1 MVEIILTQEVLK
13 LGSKGDVVRV
23 ANGYARNYLFPKS
36 MAIPA
41 TMANKGQIA
50 QMQAASDREAAS
62 LKGGAEKMADILSG
76 LTIKIVARAGDAD
89 QLFGS
94 VTSRDIASELEQM
107 GYTVDRHKILVDR
120 PIRMVGEHDVK
131 IHLHRDIDIP
141 LKVRVLAEGREEEEA
156 AEASEEVAEEA
167 SSTEDAAEA
176 EAVVADETAAD
187 DTDGQAAPNGEESD
201 SEQSE

>member
-23 ANGYARNYLFPKS
+23 ANGYARNYLFPKHL
-36 MAIPA
+36 ALPA
-41 TMANKGQIA
+41 NMANKKQIA
-50 QMQAASDREAAS
+50 QMKAASDREAAS
-62 LKGGAEKMADILSG
+62 LRGDAEKMAKILSG

-94 VTSRDIASELEQM
+94 VTSRDIAAELEQM

-120 PIRMVGEHDVK
+120 PIRMVGEHNAK

-141 LKVRVLAEGREEEEA
+141 LKVQVLAEGREEEAASEA
-156 AEASEEVAEEA
+156 TAEAVEE
-167 SSTEDAAEA
+167 SSSGGDAAEA
-176 EAVVADETAAD
+176 EASPAGEAASED
-187 DTDGQAAPNGEESD
+187 AGEKAATDTEES
-201 SEQSE
+201 E

>member
-23 ANGYARNYLFPKS
+23 ANGYARNYLLPKRL
-36 MAIPA
+36 AIPA
-41 TMANKGQIA
+41 SEANKRQIV
-50 QMQAASDREAAS
+50 QMKAASDREADS
-62 LKGGAEKMADILSG
+62 LKGDAEKMAEILSG

-94 VTSRDIASELEQM
+94 VTSRDIADQLEQM

-141 LKVRVLAEGREEEEA
+141 LKIRVFAEGREQEVVTA
-156 AEASEEVAEEA
+156 AADEDIEASAA
-167 SSTEDAAEA
+167 AGDAAEP
-176 EAVVADETAAD
+176 EAVSADEPAAD
-187 DTDGQAAPNGEESD
+187 EAGQQAATDSEES
-201 SEQSE
+201 E

>member
-62 LKGGAEKMADILSG
+62 LKGGAEKMAEILSG

-120 PIRMVGEHDVK
+120 PIRMVGEHD
-131 IHLHRDIDIP
+131 ISQ
-141 LKVRVLAEGREEEEA
+141 VLMG
-156 AEASEEVAEEA
+156 
-167 SSTEDAAEA
+167 
-176 EAVVADETAAD
+176 
-187 DTDGQAAPNGEESD
+187 
-201 SEQSE
+201 

>member
-1 MVEIILTQEVLK
+1 MIAGNCLH
-13 LGSKGDVVRV
+13 R
-23 ANGYARNYLFPKS
+23 
-36 MAIPA
+36 
-41 TMANKGQIA
+41 NKGQIA

-62 LKGGAEKMADILSG
+62 LKGGAEKMAEILSG
-76 LTIKIVARAGDAD
+76 LTIRIVARAGDAD

-187 DTDGQAAPNGEESD
+187 DTDGQAAPDGEESG
-201 SEQSE
+201 SEESE

>member
-1 MVEIILTQEVLK
+1 MVETILTQEVLK
-13 LGSKGDVVRV
+13 LGSKGDVVKV

-36 MAIPA
+36 LAIPA
-41 TMANKGQIA
+41 TTASKGQIG
-50 QMQAASDREAAS
+50 QMKAASDREAAR
-62 LKGGAEKMADILSG
+62 LKGDAEKMGEILSG

-94 VTSRDIASELEQM
+94 VTSRDIAAELGQM

-141 LKVRVLAEGREEEEA
+141 LKIRVLAEGREEETA
-156 AEASEEVAEEA
+156 TEEA
-167 SSTEDAAEA
+167 VEDSSSADNAAEA
-176 EAVVADETAAD
+176 EPVLASEPAVD
-187 DTDGQAAPNGEESD
+187 DSGEQAATDSEES
-201 SEQSE
+201 E

>member
-13 LGSKGDVVRV
+13 LGSKGDVVKV
-23 ANGYARNYLFPKS
+23 ANGYARNCLFPKRL
-36 MAIPA
+36 AIPA
-41 TMANKGQIA
+41 TMANKGQIG
-50 QMQAASDREAAS
+50 QMKAASDREAAL
-62 LKGGAEKMADILSG
+62 LKGDAEKMAEILSG

-94 VTSRDIASELEQM
+94 VTSRDIAAELEQM

-141 LKVRVLAEGREEEEA
+141 LKIRVLAEGREEEAATEA
-156 AEASEEVAEEA
+156 AEEA
-167 SSTEDAAEA
+167 VEDSSSAGKAAEA
-176 EAVVADETAAD
+176 EAVSTGEPAAD
-187 DTDGQAAPNGEESD
+187 DTGEQAATDSEES
-201 SEQSE
+201 E

>member
-13 LGSKGDVVRV
+13 LGSKGDVVKV

-36 MAIPA
+36 LAIPA
-41 TMANKGQIA
+41 TMANKGQIG
-50 QMQAASDREAAS
+50 QMKAASDREAAR
-62 LKGGAEKMADILSG
+62 LKGDAEKMGEILSG

-94 VTSRDIASELEQM
+94 VTSRDIAAELEQM

-141 LKVRVLAEGREEEEA
+141 LKIRVLAEGREEEAATEA
-156 AEASEEVAEEA
+156 AED
-167 SSTEDAAEA
+167 SSSAGKAAEA
-176 EAVVADETAAD
+176 EAVSTDEPAAD
-187 DTDGQAAPNGEESD
+187 DTGEQAATDSEES
-201 SEQSE
+201 E